1 MIQNDVI
8 RRVEWTLLIVQQ
20 PTRDRSPAGVLL
32 LDPISDELHVRL
44 LPELKEAN
52 REVGEFWRE
61 LPIYLSK
68 RSREIGGS
76 RILEWLETS
85 ASHVVQVGARLHMTT
100 ADPEEALNMLYRTHV
115 AGDLKGQPESET

>member
-1 MIQNDVI
+1 MIQNGVV
-8 RRVEWTLLIVQQ
+8 RRVEWTLLIIQQ
-20 PTRDRSPAGVLL
+20 PRRDCSAAGVLL
-32 LDPISDELHVRL
+32 LDPTSDELHVRL
-44 LPELKEAN
+44 LPELNGAN
-52 REVGEFWRE
+52 REIDEFWRE

-85 ASHVVQVGARLHMTT
+85 ASHVVQLGARLHMTT

-115 AGDLKGQPESET
+115 TRDLNG